1 MGRRVNA
8 ERNRQLDSRRLS
20 SLLCLRHLLPFCWH
34 PFRSSRHGRSGASKS
49 DGIDGRRLSVVLIF
63 NIAVLYKRAKLV
75 RDRKTKTDA
84 FVFQLLCRK
93 KKQRTEK
100 EEKFCHCQMQPTKYP
115 RMPLYWFL
123 LAISIVSHSG
133 Q

>member
-93 KKQRTEK
+93 KNSVQRK
-100 EEKFCHCQMQPTKYP
+100 KRNFAIVKCSPLNIPACHSIGFCW
-115 RMPLYWFL
+115 LFL
-123 LAISIVSHSG
+123 
-133 Q
+133 